1 MIDRK
6 ELEKF
11 GPPGFHLGQKE
22 KDYAQHWV
30 LSYLSRS
37 GFNGIFKGGTCLQ
50 KAFGLPRYSE
60 DLDFTLKEEKEPDY
74 DALSAFLSSSGFTV
88 VSLKREENQN
98 SINVRLRYRGP
109 LYAGTAISEGTLTLE
124 LSRREMPLLKPKA
137 ILIRPPYPDLL
148 PYQLLVMDNDEI
160 VAEKMRALFTRVSGR
175 DLFDLYF
182 LFKLGACVKKELVNE
197 KLKFYKMNFDKKIFR
212 KKLRGIKRVWKTEIS
227 ALTKAP
233 IDYEEAARSVLKQ
246 VDLLE

>member
-22 KDYAQHWV
+22 KDYVQHWV

-37 GFNGIFKGGTCLQ
+37 GFNGVFKGGTCLQ

-60 DLDFTLKEEKEPDY
+60 DLDFTLSEEEPDY

-88 VSLKREENQN
+88 ASLRREESQN
-98 SINVRLRYRGP
+98 SASVRLRYRGP
-109 LYAGTAISEGTLTLE
+109 LYAGTTLSEGTLTLE
-124 LSRREMPLLKPKA
+124 FSRREMPVLKPKA

-182 LFKLGACVKKELVNE
+182 LFKLGASVKKELVDE
-197 KLKFYKMNFDKKIFR
+197 KLKFYKMKFDKKIFR
-212 KKLRGIKRVWKTEIS
+212 KRLRGIKRVWKNEIS
-227 ALTKAP
+227 ALTKSP
-233 IDYEEAARSVLKQ
+233 IDYEEAARLVLKQ
-246 VDLLE
+246 LDMVE